1 MATYATNRD
10 LKDVF
15 PDIDSFDTKT
25 TLYGWVAIC
34 THAGH
39 TIYQASNTGLITTL
53 FANGKDLTSFK
64 LTESYTDST
73 INTAEAVDV
82 NETAIDVSDG
92 SAFSQGDVIRIDSE
106 KMIVT
111 GISSNTL
118 TVTRGFFGTTIA
130 THNTSVDVYIGIEW
144 ENVHYKW
151 IYNEESDSVLF
162 LDANSTNPNDSLME
176 SGEDWGDIRT
186 RYLLNSSKYLDS
198 MLDGK
203 LPREQFKDQD
213 GNYDYIIVRT
223 TALLACSFLIRA
235 AQPTSEIADALFL
248 EANTNIA
255 SLNDG
260 STKLSWQTTGDAS
273 MGVIREG
280 SVSGSLRVIDTR
292 GAYAGIYDRIG
303 VKITTAGVIGT
314 AVYSYW
320 AGDSD
325 RLGSER
331 MNQSEDAS
339 YSDTIN
345 GNYQPVGNGLYIR
358 FAGDTGDSATINDYW
373 EIEVVGK
380 NETADLGYPRSMRV
394 TRR

>member
-25 TLYGWVAIC
+25 TLYGWVVDSGSRYKAENC
-34 THAGH
+34 
-39 TIYQASNTGLITTL
+39 GLITQL
-53 FANGKDLTSFK
+53 FANGENLGNAEASSANVSANG
-64 LTESYTDST
+64 EWYYTD
-73 INTAEAVDV
+73 DV
-82 NETAIDVSDG
+82 C
-92 SAFSQGDVIRIDSE
+92 
-106 KMIVT
+106 
-111 GISSNTL
+111 
-118 TVTRGFFGTTIA
+118 
-130 THNTSVDVYIGIEW
+130 Y
-144 ENVHYKW
+144 Y
-151 IYNEESDSVLF
+151 Y
-162 LDANSTNPNDSLME
+162 NSTANPNDILME

-331 MNQSEDAS
+331 MNQSEAAS

-380 NETADLGYPRSMRV
+380 NETTDLGYPRSMRV

>member
-25 TLYGWVAIC
+25 TLYGWVVDSGSRYKAENC
-34 THAGH
+34 
-39 TIYQASNTGLITTL
+39 GLITQL
-53 FANGKDLTSFK
+53 FANGENLGNA
-64 LTESYTDST
+64 ESSSSNVSANGEWYYTD
-73 INTAEAVDV
+73 DV
-82 NETAIDVSDG
+82 C
-92 SAFSQGDVIRIDSE
+92 
-106 KMIVT
+106 
-111 GISSNTL
+111 
-118 TVTRGFFGTTIA
+118 
-130 THNTSVDVYIGIEW
+130 Y
-144 ENVHYKW
+144 Y
-151 IYNEESDSVLF
+151 Y
-162 LDANSTNPNDSLME
+162 NSTVNPNDILME

-325 RLGSER
+325 RVGSER
-331 MNQSEDAS
+331 MNQSEAAS

-380 NETADLGYPRSMRV
+380 NETTDLGYPRSMRV
-394 TRR
+394 TRK

>member
-25 TLYGWVAIC
+25 TLYGWVVDSGSRYKAENC
-34 THAGH
+34 
-39 TIYQASNTGLITTL
+39 GLITQL
-53 FANGKDLTSFK
+53 FANGENLGNA
-64 LTESYTDST
+64 ESSSANVSANGEWYYTD
-73 INTAEAVDV
+73 DV
-82 NETAIDVSDG
+82 C
-92 SAFSQGDVIRIDSE
+92 
-106 KMIVT
+106 
-111 GISSNTL
+111 
-118 TVTRGFFGTTIA
+118 
-130 THNTSVDVYIGIEW
+130 Y
-144 ENVHYKW
+144 Y
-151 IYNEESDSVLF
+151 Y
-162 LDANSTNPNDSLME
+162 NSTANPNDILME

-331 MNQSEDAS
+331 MNQSEAAS